1 LQLSRLERGGNLN
14 PVPVNLTP
22 FIQNLIERWGNRLQI
37 DFVSKDNLS
46 PVLADQFALT
56 LVLRNLL
63 ENTRTHAHKKN
74 EHISVS
80 ENDQEVRLTYQDD
93 GLYEGDF
100 ALLGTLF
107 YKYNSTKGSGIGLY
121 LIKRLMQKMNGDL
134 KIDLNERRLTFT
146 LIFSKASGAEE
157 RE

>member
-1 LQLSRLERGGNLN
+1 DELVSKLDHARISELTGRLIEDTQKLEDQMDKILQLSRLERGGNLN

-63 ENTRTHAHKKN
+63 ENTRTHAHNKN
-74 EHISVS
+74 AHISVS
-80 ENDQEVRLTYQDD
+80 ENDQ
-93 GLYEGDF
+93 
-100 ALLGTLF
+100 
-107 YKYNSTKGSGIGLY
+107 
-121 LIKRLMQKMNGDL
+121 
-134 KIDLNERRLTFT
+134 
-146 LIFSKASGAEE
+146 
-157 RE
+157 